1 MTVLAAV
8 LALLLAAIAALH
20 AYWGV
25 GGVWP
30 GSDQTDLARR
40 VAGFKDGGHRSAQS
54 PIACF
59 LVAAALFFS
68 AIVALVLGGII
79 ASPFPFFILGPAA
92 LVITLVFLGRGIAGY
107 TPAWR
112 RLTPVQPFARLDRL
126 FYSPLCL
133 LIGAG
138 FFTLGI
144 RGFSA

>member
-1 MTVLAAV
+1 MTLLGLAVAAV
-8 LALLLAAIAALH
+8 LLLLALLH
-20 AYWGV
+20 AWWGV

-30 GSDQTDLARR
+30 GSDPADLARR
-40 VAGFKDGGHRSAQS
+40 VAGFAGARSMPS
-54 PIACF
+54 PAACF
-59 LVAAALFFS
+59 LVAAALSFS
-68 AIVALVLGGII
+68 AIVALVLGGVI

-107 TPAWR
+107 TSAWR

-126 FYSPLCL
+126 YYSPLCL
-133 LIGAG
+133 LVGAG

>member
-1 MTVLAAV
+1 MMLLATILAVVLFAI
-8 LALLLAAIAALH
+8 ALLH
-20 AYWGV
+20 AWWGI

-30 GSDQTDLARR
+30 GSDPQDLARR
-40 VAGFKDGGHRSAQS
+40 VAGFADGSRSKQS
-54 PIACF
+54 PVACF
-59 LVAAALFFS
+59 LVAAALCFCS
-68 AIVALVLGGII
+68 VVALVLGGIV

-92 LVITLVFLGRGIAGY
+92 LVITLVFLGRGVAGY
-107 TPAWR
+107 TSAWR

-126 FYSPLCL
+126 YYSPLCL

>member
-1 MTVLAAV
+1 MMLLASIV
-8 LALLLAAIAALH
+8 ALVLAAIAALH

-30 GSDQTDLARR
+30 GSDSADLARR
-40 VAGFKDGGHRSAQS
+40 VAGFRDSTGS
-54 PIACF
+54 PPPVACF
-59 LVAAALFFS
+59 LVAAALCFC
-68 AIVALVLGGII
+68 AVVALVLGGIT

-92 LVITLVFLGRGIAGY
+92 LVITLVFLGRGAAGY
-107 TPAWR
+107 TTAWR
-112 RLTPVQPFARLDRL
+112 RLTPMQPFARLDRA

-133 LIGAG
+133 LIGAA

>member
-1 MTVLAAV
+1 MMLLATILGAV
-8 LALLLAAIAALH
+8 LFALALLH

-30 GSDQTDLARR
+30 GVDQADLARR
-40 VAGFKDGGHRSAQS
+40 VAGFKDSSRSTQS
-54 PIACF
+54 PVACF
-59 LVAAALFFS
+59 LVAAALCFC

-79 ASPFPFFILGPAA
+79 GSPFPFFILGPAA
-92 LVITLVFLGRGIAGY
+92 LLITLVFLGRGVAGY
-107 TPAWR
+107 TSAWR
-112 RLTPVQPFARLDRL
+112 RLTPVQPFAQLDRL

-133 LIGAG
+133 VVGAG

>member
-1 MTVLAAV
+1 MMLLAAV
-8 LALLLAAIAALH
+8 LALVLMAIAALH
-20 AYWGV
+20 AYWGL

-30 GSDQTDLARR
+30 GADAASCART
-40 VAGFKDGGHRSAQS
+40 VVGFAGATSMPGPGPSFA
-54 PIACF
+54 
-59 LVAAALFFS
+59 VAAALCFC

-92 LVITLVFLGRGIAGY
+92 LAITLVFLGRGIAGY
-107 TPAWR
+107 TRAWR
-112 RLTPVQPFARLDRL
+112 RLTPLQPFARLDHF
-126 FYSPLCL
+126 FYAPLCL